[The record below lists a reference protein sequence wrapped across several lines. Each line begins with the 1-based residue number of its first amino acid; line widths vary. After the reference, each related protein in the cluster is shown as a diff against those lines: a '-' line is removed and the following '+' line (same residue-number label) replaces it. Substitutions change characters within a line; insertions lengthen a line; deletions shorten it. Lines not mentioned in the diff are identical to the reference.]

1 MGTVAFDMVIAL
13 VIASFASA
21 SALSASCAAVV
32 DTSCGAG
39 VLDSAKANA
48 SSAAAV
54 VDKRL
59 AGTAALRGRPLATS
73 SRQWSSP
80 WLISQRSAVSLP
92 FHKPF
97 SLWPILRRLPC
108 SPT

>member
-54 VDKRL
+54 VDK
-59 AGTAALRGRPLATS
+59 
-73 SRQWSSP
+73 
-80 WLISQRSAVSLP
+80 
-92 FHKPF
+92 
-97 SLWPILRRLPC
+97 
-108 SPT
+108 

>member
-54 VDKRL
+54 VDKCWLGRL
-59 AGTAALRGRPLATS
+59 RYEAAHLRLQVGNGPL
-73 SRQWSSP
+73 
-80 WLISQRSAVSLP
+80 
-92 FHKPF
+92 HG
-97 SLWPILRRLPC
+97 
-108 SPT
+108 

>member
-32 DTSCGAG
+32 NTSCGAG
-39 VLDSAKANA
+39 VLDSTKANA

-54 VDKRL
+54 VDK
-59 AGTAALRGRPLATS
+59 
-73 SRQWSSP
+73 
-80 WLISQRSAVSLP
+80 
-92 FHKPF
+92 
-97 SLWPILRRLPC
+97 
-108 SPT
+108 